1 MKMIGVLV
9 NTVAIVIG
17 SLIGLLCKKG
27 IPEKYSKAIM
37 TGIAL
42 CVVLIGIDGML
53 KGENSLVAIVSMVL
67 GAVLGTLLDID
78 AFFNRLGN
86 NVQEKFAAKGRNST
100 IAEGFV
106 TAGLL
111 FGVGSM
117 AIVGSLNAG
126 ISGDNEMLF
135 TKSLLDF
142 ISAIMLSVS
151 LGFGVM
157 LSAGLILVYQG
168 AIALLAGV
176 IAPFLTESAI
186 ASMTC
191 VGSLMIFAL
200 GLNMLEITKIKVAN
214 YLPALIF
221 APVITLIFIH

>member
-1 MKMIGVLV
+1 MIGVLV
-9 NTVAIVIG
+9 NTIAIVIG
-17 SLIGLLCKKG
+17 SIIGLLFKKG
-27 IPEKYSKAIM
+27 VPEKYSKAIM

-67 GAVLGTLLDID
+67 GALLGTLIDID
-78 AFFNRLGN
+78 LFFNRLGEK
-86 NVQEKFAAKGRNST
+86 VQSQFEKKGKSSK

-106 TAGLL
+106 TASLL

-126 ISGDNEMLF
+126 ISGDNQMLF

-157 LSAGLILVYQG
+157 LSAVVIFIYQG

-176 IAPFLTESAI
+176 LAPLLTDSAI

-191 VGSLMIFAL
+191 VGSLLIFAL
-200 GLNMLEITKIKVAN
+200 GLNMLGITKIKVAN
-214 YLPALIF
+214 YLPAIIF
-221 APVITLIFIH
+221 APVITLLIH